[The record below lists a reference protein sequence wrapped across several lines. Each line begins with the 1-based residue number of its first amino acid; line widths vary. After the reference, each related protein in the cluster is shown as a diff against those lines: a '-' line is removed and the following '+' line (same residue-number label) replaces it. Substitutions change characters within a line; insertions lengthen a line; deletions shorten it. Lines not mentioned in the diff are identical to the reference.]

1 MSNEAKDFTFW
12 IPTVY
17 EPCGPHDWKYRYPKN
32 SEEMTKCF
40 TVDEVY
46 EDYKKKMVVS

>member
-1 MSNEAKDFTFW
+1 MSKEAKDFAFW

-17 EPCGPHDWKYRYPKN
+17 EPCGQHDWKYRYPKT

-40 TVDEVY
+40 TAEEVY
-46 EDYKKKMVVS
+46 EDYKKKMVG